1 MFFDYWVIGVLFGL
15 FVANT
20 IFQFRLGFSQ
30 GSKGGYAVG
39 MYHAVSWL
47 MKNHALEC
55 ENKTTGNPASAGD
68 VVAVIIRSDTY
79 NDFRLTD
86 KSELAKIAEATSAVE
101 DN

>member
-55 ENKTTGNPASAGD
+55 ENSKTGEPASAGD
-68 VVAVIIRSDTY
+68 VVAVIIRSNTY
-79 NDFRLTD
+79 DLFRLTD